1 MTRTINCIVVDDSAF
16 MRKSLAMML
25 ESDPQI
31 KVVATARDGKE
42 GIEKIREFSPD
53 LVTMDIEMPG
63 MDGLTALGIIMKEC
77 PLPVLMVSSLTT
89 DGAKSTLDAL
99 NLGAVDFIPKEL
111 SFVSL
116 DIVKIK
122 AELISKVKSIVQSR
136 SLQFRLQRIRAA
148 SQGIRDSANATKG
161 GHAAPAAPAR
171 PVAPAAIAR
180 RKELRAVVLGISTG
194 GPFALLQTI
203 PKLPKDF
210 PLGIAVVQHM
220 PPRFTKSMAERLDGL
235 SQVSVKEAEDG
246 DALLP
251 GRVLIAPGGQHLT
264 FKHQGSEVVA
274 RITAEP
280 ADTLYRPC
288 ADVMMLSALQAF
300 NAPLLGVIMTGMG
313 KDGLEGLRKIKQKGG
328 MVVAQNEETCVVYGM
343 PKAAVDDGIADLVL
357 PLEEIPGALTK
368 ITRG

>member
-1 MTRTINCIVVDDSAF
+1 MTRTINVIVVDDSAF
-16 MRKSLAMML
+16 MRKSLSMML

-42 GIEKIREFSPD
+42 GIDKIREFKPD

-63 MDGLTALGIIMKEC
+63 MDGLTALGIIMKES
-77 PLPVLMVSSLTT
+77 PLPVLMVSSLTS

-122 AELISKVKSIVQSR
+122 AELVSKVKSIVQSR
-136 SLQFRLQRIRAA
+136 SLQFRLQRIKAA
-148 SQGIRDSANATKG
+148 SQGIRDSAAAARGGAVPPAT
-161 GHAAPAAPAR
+161 AR
-171 PVAPAAIAR
+171 PSTTNSIPR
-180 RKELRAVVLGISTG
+180 RKDLRAVVLGISTG

-235 SQVSVKEAEDG
+235 SQVHVKEAEEG
-246 DALLP
+246 DRVEP
-251 GRVLIAPGGQHLT
+251 GTVLIAPGGQHMV
-264 FKHQGSEVVA
+264 FRRQGSDVVV
-274 RITAEP
+274 RITPDP

-288 ADVMMLSALQAF
+288 ADVMMTSAVESF
-300 NAPLLGVIMTGMG
+300 NSPLLGLIMTGMG

-328 MVVAQNEETCVVYGM
+328 MVIAQNEESCVVYGM

-357 PLEEIPGALTK
+357 PLEDIPQALTK
-368 ITRG
+368 ILKG

>member
-1 MTRTINCIVVDDSAF
+1 MTRIINVIVIDDSAF
-16 MRKSLAMML
+16 MRKSLSMML

-31 KVVATARDGKE
+31 KVIATARDGKE
-42 GIEKIREFSPD
+42 GIEKIKELHPD

-63 MDGLTALGIIMKEC
+63 MDGLTALGIIMKEM

-122 AELISKVKSIVQSR
+122 AELVTKVKQIVQSR
-136 SLQFRLQRIRAA
+136 SLQFRLQRIRSA
-148 SQGIRDSANATKG
+148 SQGVKQQG
-161 GHAAPAAPAR
+161 GAGRVPAAPTTPRQAW
-171 PVAPAAIAR
+171 PV
-180 RKELRAVVLGISTG
+180 RKDLRAVVLGISTG

-235 SQVSVKEAEDG
+235 SEVSVKEAEEG
-246 DALLP
+246 DVLMP
-251 GRVLIAPGGQHLT
+251 GTVLIAPGGEHLT
-264 FKHQGSEVVA
+264 FRGSA
-274 RITAEP
+274 GKLIAQISAEP
-280 ADTLYRPC
+280 STTLYRPC
-288 ADVMMLSALQAF
+288 ADVMMLSAVA
-300 NAPLLGVIMTGMG
+300 ACHGPLLGVIMTGMG
-313 KDGLEGLRKIKQKGG
+313 KDGLEGLKQIKQKGG
-328 MVVAQNEETCVVYGM
+328 VVVAQNEESCVVYGM
-343 PKAAVDDGIADLVL
+343 PKAAVEEGVADLVL
-357 PLEEIPGALTK
+357 PLEEIPRALAY
-368 ITRG
+368 IVQGV